1 MSEVQAGTPAPEQPV
16 AAPQPE
22 TTAVPGVETKPE
34 EQQPLKTFTQK
45 ELDEILEKR
54 LAKER
59 RKREELKRRL
69 EVTEELALRVRP
81 KEPEQPAKPA
91 EEGEPK
97 RENYESYEAYIE
109 ARAEWRADR
118 KWEEKEAKKREEEA
132 KTRTQSEQQ
141 KLETSFREKAKAV
154 AKELEDFEDVME
166 SSDAPMTQQMADAIL
181 TSELGPKIAYHLAK
195 NPEEAQRIATLPAA
209 RQAAEI
215 GKLEARLEGETKKPE
230 PKKEPSKAP
239 DPIEPVGARSASASD
254 RPSDKDDIET
264 WQKKRLA
271 ELEARRKRK

>member
-22 TTAVPGVETKPE
+22 VTATPGVETKPE

-97 RENYESYEAYIE
+97 RENYDSYEAYIE

-141 KLETSFREKAKAV
+141 KLEQSFREKAKSV
-154 AKELEDFEDVME
+154 AKEVEDFEDVME

-181 TSELGPKIAYHLAK
+181 TSDLGPKIAYHLAK
-195 NPEEAQRIATLPAA
+195 NPEEAQRIAALPAA

-215 GKLEARLEGETKKPE
+215 GKLEVRIEAEAKPK
-230 PKKEPSKAP
+230 PKQEPSKAP
-239 DPIEPVGARSASASD
+239 EPIEPVGTRATSASD
-254 RPSDKDDIET
+254 RPSDKDDIDT
-264 WQKKRLA
+264 WHKKRLA